1 MLCTMMNCWSSAHNT
16 CIIVPKNTATEGL
29 FSLWARLKDLLS
41 KVIKMYS
48 TVKIT
53 ANNTKPLDS
62 VFNLT
67 ISQVHV
73 HCLGVTA
80 FARLNFRYQTGSY
93 IFADILWI
101 CIVTVRK

>member
-1 MLCTMMNCWSSAHNT
+1 MR
-16 CIIVPKNTATEGL
+16 
-29 FSLWARLKDLLS
+29 RLKDLLS

-48 TVKIT
+48 TLKIT

-67 ISQVHV
+67 ISQIHV
-73 HCLGVTA
+73 HIVQYLGVTA
-80 FARLNFRYQTGSY
+80 FAKLNFRYQTGSY
-93 IFADILWI
+93 ILADILWL